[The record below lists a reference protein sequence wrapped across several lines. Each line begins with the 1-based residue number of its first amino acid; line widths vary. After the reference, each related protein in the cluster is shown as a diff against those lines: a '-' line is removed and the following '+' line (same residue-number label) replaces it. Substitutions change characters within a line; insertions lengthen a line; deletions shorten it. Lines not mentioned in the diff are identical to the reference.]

1 MNRTLIFILLTL
13 SIHSYA
19 QDEKSNEILQQLS
32 INTQAYKNI
41 DVDFNF
47 KFENVTQEISENQKG
62 NIKIVSNK
70 FRLELNQQIIIS
82 DDTTQWIYLKES
94 NELQIME
101 YDSLDD
107 MISPNK
113 LFTIYEEGYKNSY
126 VELKNESDITLHI
139 IDLFPIESNA
149 FQKIQLQINSEKIQ
163 LHNIIL
169 FDKNGG
175 SFTYLITTFSVDNN
189 LDDNLF
195 KFNSEEYPE
204 IEIIDL
210 R

>member
-175 SFTYLITTFSVDNN
+175 SFTYLITKFTTDAN

-195 KFNSEEYPE
+195 KFNPAEYPE